1 MIHLTP
7 RSSFLILCVAE
18 HDNSRTGAD
27 KAGTLTTLYCAG
39 PYRPTTAA
47 GVFIWRQY
55 FALDSIF
62 FREVKSFTNNLLI
75 FTGN

>member
-39 PYRPTTAA
+39 RYRPTTAA

-55 FALDSIF
+55 FALD
-62 FREVKSFTNNLLI
+62 
-75 FTGN
+75 